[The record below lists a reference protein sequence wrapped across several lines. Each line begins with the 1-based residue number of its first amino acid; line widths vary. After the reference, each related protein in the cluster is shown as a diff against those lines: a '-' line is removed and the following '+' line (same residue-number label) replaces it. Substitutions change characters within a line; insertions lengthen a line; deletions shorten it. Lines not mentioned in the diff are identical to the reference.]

1 MELTE
6 EEAERQAGF
15 RKFAAER
22 VQPYASAAD
31 RDGAVSEDII
41 GALADSGLLGAA
53 IDHRFGGGGLDETS
67 YGLLCEEIGR
77 ACSST
82 RSLLTVQNM
91 VGRTIQRWA
100 SPALKEHWLP
110 KLASGEA
117 VAGFCLTEPEVG
129 SDAAHVATTIAG
141 AGEALVVTGRKRWV
155 TFGARADV
163 YLVLGMAEQGPTVV
177 LVERDRPGIV
187 VEPVDGLL
195 GLRAARVA
203 DVEFDGTEIPA
214 DNVVG
219 KAGAG
224 FSHMVA
230 TTLDHGR
237 YSVAWGCIGIASA
250 ALADSVE
257 YALGRE
263 QFGAPIATHQLVR
276 QMVAGMHVGVRS
288 ARGVCLAAGRLRDRR
303 DSRAVQETLLAKY
316 LAARTAASATRDAV
330 QIHGANGCGP
340 GYGVERYFRD
350 AKVMQII
357 EGTDQL
363 LEVAISDFAYRENA
377 PEVRR

>member
-6 EEAERQAGF
+6 EEAERQAVF
-15 RKFAAER
+15 RNFTAQHVR
-22 VQPYASAAD
+22 PYASAAD
-31 RDGAVSEDII
+31 RDGAVPEDMIA
-41 GALADSGLLGAA
+41 ALADNDLLGAA
-53 IDHRFGGGGLDETS
+53 IDRGFGGGGLDETS
-67 YGLLCEEIGR
+67 YGLLCDEIGR

-91 VGRTIQRWA
+91 VARTIQRWA
-100 SPALKEHWLP
+100 SSALKERWLP

-117 VAGFCLTEPEVG
+117 IAGFCLTEPEIG

-141 AGEALVVTGRKRWV
+141 AGETLAVTGRKRWV

-163 YLVLGMAEQGPTVV
+163 YLVLGMGEQGPTAV
-177 LVERDRPGIV
+177 LVERDRTGVSI
-187 VEPVDGLL
+187 EPVGGLL

-203 DVEFDGTEIPA
+203 DVEFHDTEIPVE
-214 DNVVG
+214 NVVG
-219 KAGAG
+219 KPGVG
-224 FSHMVA
+224 FSHIVA

-250 ALADSVE
+250 ALAESVD

-276 QMVAGMHVGVRS
+276 KMVAGMHVGVRS
-288 ARGVCLAAGRLRDRR
+288 ARLVCLAAGRLRDRR
-303 DSRAVQETLLAKY
+303 DSRAVQETILAKY

-330 QIHGANGCGP
+330 QIHGANGCGQD
-340 GYGVERYFRD
+340 YNVERYFRD

-363 LEVAISDFAYRENA
+363 LEVALSDFAYRGQAREG
-377 PEVRR
+377 RR